1 MPSVKSTKPA
11 AKPAAKKPAAKKPA
25 AKKSVTK
32 TAAAKPAKV
41 TPSAKTPRVAP
52 TAVAMS
58 SAKAA
63 AAKASSSKGALDVG
77 SHAPTF
83 KLKDQ
88 SGKEVSSASLAGSP
102 YVVYF
107 YPKDDTTGCTKEACG
122 FRDSHR
128 AFGRVAR
135 VLGVSPDSEA
145 SHARFATKYGLPFTL
160 LSDPDK
166 TLAGAYGVW
175 VKKQNYGREYMGIA
189 RSTFLVDEKGV
200 IQKAWRSVR
209 VDGHVDAVL
218 DAAKAL

>member
-1 MPSVKSTKPA
+1 MPSVKQT
-11 AKPAAKKPAAKKPA
+11 KPAAKKPAGKPSA
-25 AKKSVTK
+25 AKKSATK
-32 TAAAKPAKV
+32 PAAAKPAKV
-41 TPSAKTPRVAP
+41 TPSAKKASAALPKA
-52 TAVAMS
+52 AAKS
-58 SAKAA
+58 SAKP
-63 AAKASSSKGALDVG
+63 KASKASASQGVLDVG
-77 SHAPTF
+77 SHAPAF

-102 YVVYF
+102 YVLYF

-145 SHARFATKYGLPFTL
+145 SHARFAAKYGLPFTL
-160 LSDPDK
+160 LADPDK